1 MDSPLGSS
9 QKGALAVVLVAGSY
23 ATCRDLI
30 VYMNGTIAS
39 LKASMIVKVVVDIY
53 CLIVMMY
60 LTISQIYAQYP

>member
-1 MDSPLGSS
+1 
-9 QKGALAVVLVAGSY
+9 
-23 ATCRDLI
+23 

-39 LKASMIVKVVVDIY
+39 LKASTTVKVVVVVVVDIY

>member
-1 MDSPLGSS
+1 
-9 QKGALAVVLVAGSY
+9 
-23 ATCRDLI
+23 

-39 LKASMIVKVVVDIY
+39 LKASMIVKVVVVDIY